1 MDMIDGKIFRGMLE
15 SGCANLNNRRKEV
28 DALNVFPVPDGD
40 TGTNMSLTFTSGM
53 SEVRKSGSEDL
64 PTVAKTLARG
74 MLMGA
79 RGNSGVIL
87 SQIFRGFNGA
97 VGDKQQLTVS
107 EFADALLQ
115 GAMKA
120 YKAVMRPVEGTIL
133 TVARESSEYAS
144 IYVKDHAGT
153 SFEAY
158 MDILCKEAKASLDRT
173 PELLPVLKEARV
185 VDSGGCGLKNVFD
198 GFRAFL
204 EGAPIVEGGEE
215 ENKSE
220 EVKASGY
227 RTEFILRLSEQGVHL
242 FQSGRFRESLSKLGD
257 HITIVNEDNL
267 VKVRVNAMQPGEV
280 LNLGQRYGEFDK
292 IQIENLMMDLKE
304 SILEEKKEAGKEEA
318 EPEAAAPKKYGII
331 TVCAGDGLGRLFQS
345 YRADVVVNGGQT
357 MNPSTEDFV
366 KAIGKLNAE
375 NIYILPNNSNII
387 MAAKQA
393 AEVTEGKNVIVLET
407 KSIPQGLSACIVFNP
422 EAEVEDNTSAMEE
435 AIDHVKS
442 GSVTYAIKDTV
453 VDGREIHQ
461 GDFMGILNKN
471 IILTEKD
478 KVKAACSLIDAMCDD
493 DSEIITLLQGRD
505 ATDEEMAEVQKYIE
519 SKYDV
524 DIDAEK
530 GDQPVYSF
538 VIGVE

>member
-1 MDMIDGKIFRGMLE
+1 MDTIDGKIFRGMLE
-15 SGCANLNNRRKEV
+15 SGYANLNNRRKEV

-97 VGDKQQLTVS
+97 VGDKQQLSVE

-144 IYVKDHAGT
+144 IYVKEHAGT

-158 MDILCKEAKASLDRT
+158 FDILCKEAKASLDRT

-198 GFRAFL
+198 GFHAYL
-204 EGAPIVEGGEE
+204 EGAPIVEGCGE

-220 EVKASGY
+220 EVKVSGY

-242 FQSGRFRESLSKLGD
+242 FQSGRFRDSLDKLGD
-257 HITIVNEDNL
+257 HITIVNDDNL

-292 IQIENLMMDLKE
+292 IQIENLMTDLKD
-304 SILEEKKEAGKEEA
+304 SILEEKEEAKEE
-318 EPEAAAPKKYGII
+318 PAAPQAAKKFGII

-345 YRADVVVNGGQT
+345 YRADIVVNGGQT

-366 KAIGKLNAE
+366 KAVGKLNAE

-422 EAEVEDNTSAMEE
+422 EAEVSDNTAAMEE
-435 AIDHVKS
+435 AIEHVKS

-461 GDFMGILNKN
+461 GDFMGILDKN

-493 DSEIITLLQGRD
+493 DSEIITLLQGKD
-505 ATDEEMAEVQKYIE
+505 ASDEEMAAVQKYIE

>member
-1 MDMIDGKIFRGMLE
+1 
-15 SGCANLNNRRKEV
+15 
-28 DALNVFPVPDGD
+28 
-40 TGTNMSLTFTSGM
+40 
-53 SEVRKSGSEDL
+53 
-64 PTVAKTLARG
+64 
-74 MLMGA
+74 MGA

-87 SQIFRGFNGA
+87 SQIFRGFNSA
-97 VGDKQQLTVS
+97 VGDKQQLSVS

-133 TVARESSEYAS
+133 TVSREASEYAS
-144 IYVKDHAGT
+144 IYVKDHPDC

-198 GFRAFL
+198 GFHAYL
-204 EGAPIVEGGEE
+204 EGAPIVEGNGEE
-215 ENKSE
+215 EKSE
-220 EVKASGY
+220 EEKVSGY
-227 RTEFILRLSEQGVHL
+227 RTEFILRLSDQGVHL
-242 FQSGRFRESLSKLGD
+242 FQNGRFRDSLAKLGD
-257 HITIVNEDNL
+257 HITIVNDDNR

-292 IQIENLMMDLKE
+292 IQIENLMTDLND
-304 SILEEKKEAGKEEA
+304 SILEEKEEA
-318 EPEAAAPKKYGII
+318 ANEDHDAQPAAAKKFGII
-331 TVCAGDGLGRLFQS
+331 TVCAGEGLGKLFTS
-345 YRADVVVNGGQT
+345 YRADIVVNGGQT

-366 KAIGKLNAE
+366 KAIAKLNAE

-422 EAEVEDNTSAMEE
+422 EAEVNDNTAAMEE
-435 AIDHVKS
+435 AIAHVKS

-461 GDFMGILNKN
+461 GDFMGILGKQ
-471 IILTEKD
+471 ILLCEKD
-478 KVKAACSLIDAMCDD
+478 KVQAACNLIDAMCDE
-493 DSEIITLLQGRD
+493 DSEIITLLQGAD
-505 ATDEEMAEVQKYIE
+505 ASDEEMEAVQNYIE

-524 DIDAEK
+524 DIDVEK

-538 VIGVE
+538 IIGVE